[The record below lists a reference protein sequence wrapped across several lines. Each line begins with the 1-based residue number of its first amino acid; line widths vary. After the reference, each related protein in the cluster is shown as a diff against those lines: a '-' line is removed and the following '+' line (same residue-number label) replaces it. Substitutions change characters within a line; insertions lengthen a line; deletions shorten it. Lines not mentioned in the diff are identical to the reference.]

1 MQIFGSVLFI
11 CLATAAYGSLFPGVN
26 FGNLF
31 GSGSSLSCPGLLCP
45 GYTFLNPFLSL
56 FFPNT
61 STTASTGGNTPIN
74 NIAVNATG

>member
-1 MQIFGSVLFI
+1 MQMFGSVLLL

-45 GYTFLNPFLSL
+45 GYTFLSPFLSL
-56 FFPNT
+56 FFPKHKHECFYRRQH
-61 STTASTGGNTPIN
+61 AHQ
-74 NIAVNATG
+74 